1 MSKDGRIWLSH
12 TGIESLNRC
21 PRCFWLQYKKGIRQ
35 PEGIVSRLAN
45 RFDIVL
51 KGYFNH
57 FRERSLLP
65 PLIQEKIEGK
75 LQNPFQEKYFVR
87 LNNSYGFLG
96 KLDECIVIG
105 ADIHI
110 PVDFKTSSSDP
121 RNRETLAAYQS
132 QIDDYLFVMSKN
144 GKTVGEFGYLIYLYP
159 DVSIDLHTHFPM
171 VIHVEKLSGDPHRT
185 QKRIEEAIHVL
196 EGPIPEPSQ
205 SCPFCIWFESMKELL
220 EDKSSKQR
228 DVLKIPELIGIL
240 PKKKKEQLSVKKNPI
255 SSNFQQRLL
264 DDPSIP

>member
-21 PRCFWLQYKKGIRQ
+21 PRCFWLQYKKGIRH

-57 FRERSLLP
+57 FRERGVLP

-75 LQNPFQEKYFVR
+75 LQHPFQEKYFAR
-87 LNNSYGFLG
+87 INDSYGFLG

-105 ADIHI
+105 DHIHI

-144 GKTVGEFGYLIYLYP
+144 GRTVGEFGYLVYLYP
-159 DVSIDLHTHFPM
+159 DESVALHTSFPM
-171 VIHVEKLSGDPHRT
+171 IIHVEKLFGDPNRT
-185 QKRIEEAIHVL
+185 QKRIEEAMNVL
-196 EGPIPEPSQ
+196 EAPIPVSSP
-205 SCPFCIWFESMKELL
+205 SCPFCLWYENMKELL
-220 EDKSSKQR
+220 EEKSSTSSG
-228 DVLKIPELIGIL
+228 VAIIPEWSGNQSKN
-240 PKKKKEQLSVKKNPI
+240 PKEKVSVKNPI
-255 SSNFQQRLL
+255 SSEFQQRLL
-264 DDPSIP
+264 DDIV